1 MKKLFAM
8 IMTAVLAFSA
18 VGCGGSEPAAEDNG
32 LEDFSIVLDW
42 YPNAIHSFLYV
53 AQEKGYFAEEG
64 LNLVVNFPANT
75 NDGISLP
82 AAGKADV
89 GMYYLQDAILTAVE
103 EDVPIVSI
111 GVFAGGDAVTG
122 AATVILAMGAGK
134 KGAAAIDAYIKNQ

>member
-42 YPNAIHSFLYV
+42 YPNAIQSFLYV
-53 AQEKGYFAEEG
+53 AQEKGYFAEAG

-82 AAGKADV
+82 AAG
-89 GMYYLQDAILTAVE
+89 
-103 EDVPIVSI
+103 
-111 GVFAGGDAVTG
+111 
-122 AATVILAMGAGK
+122 
-134 KGAAAIDAYIKNQ
+134 

>member
-1 MKKLFAM
+1 MKKLFALF
-8 IMTAVLAFSA
+8 MTAVMAVGI
-18 VGCGGSEPAAEDNG
+18 VGCGGSESAADNG

-53 AQEKGYFAEEG
+53 ADEKGYFAEEG

-82 AAGKADV
+82 AAGKADL

-103 EDVPIVSI
+103 DGE
-111 GVFAGGDAVTG
+111 
-122 AATVILAMGAGK
+122 TVHYYEK
-134 KGAAAIDAYIKNQ
+134 KL